1 MNTRAVSDPPRAPV
15 FKSKAL
21 EDTRDW
27 AQQRRDLEP
36 LFAPRA
42 VAVVGASA
50 RRDSVGQSVFR
61 NLLSSGYTGVVYP
74 INPKHRSI
82 LGVRSYAS
90 VLEVDDDLDLVVIAV
105 PASAIPEVL
114 GQCAQKGVRSAIVL
128 SAGFKETGA
137 EGAVFEDEMRKR
149 AEEAGIALLGPNCL
163 GLINTDPAVSMNAT
177 FARVMA
183 APGHVAF
190 LSQSG
195 ALCTSILDYARAQ
208 HIGFSKFIS
217 FGNKTDIDEIDLLRY
232 LATDEKTSA
241 ILMYVEELSEGPRF
255 IHLAREITGVIG
267 KPILAIK
274 TGRTQQ
280 GASAA
285 SSHTGSLAGADAAYD
300 AIMAQAGVLRVD
312 TVQEL
317 FDYAMAF
324 GSQPMPR
331 GDRVA
336 IVTNAGGPGIMATDA
351 CVYQGLNLAEFSA
364 ETTDKLQEALPAA
377 ASCHNPVDL
386 VGDARSD
393 RYRAALAAVLKD
405 RGVDGVI
412 AILTPQN
419 MTDIDGIASVLAE
432 LAQESSKPLFA
443 SFMGGVDVASGVQ
456 ILRRNNVPHYP
467 FPEGAAR
474 VFAAMWRY
482 QRWLDRPRTEER
494 IFDVDRK
501 AVNEIFSKARAEGR
515 TQLPESEAVAVLAA
529 YGFPTLR
536 AETASASADIEGICG
551 RLGFPLVMKIASPD
565 ILHKTDV
572 GGVVLNIKDVSAAEK
587 AFADMMN
594 SVKKQR
600 PDAEIWGVHMQQM
613 AASGRE
619 VILGA
624 TRDARFGPMLMFG
637 LGGIYTEALGD
648 VTFRLAPLREL
659 SARHMLEQIRGRK
672 ILTGTRGQGP
682 VDFAVLQECLERL
695 SQLVVEFPT
704 IKEID
709 INPLI
714 AYEEGA
720 VAADARIIL
729 EG

>member
-1 MNTRAVSDPPRAPV
+1 MNTRTTDPSRTPV
-15 FKSKAL
+15 FKSKSL
-21 EDTRDW
+21 DDTRDW

-50 RRDSVGQSVFR
+50 RKDSVGQSVFR

-82 LGVRSYAS
+82 LGVRSYAN

-105 PASAIPEVL
+105 PASAIPQVL
-114 GQCAQKGVRSAIVL
+114 DECAQKGVRSAIVL

-137 EGAVFEDEMRKR
+137 EGAVFEEEMRKR
-149 AEEAGIALLGPNCL
+149 AEKAGIALLGPNCL

-217 FGNKTDIDEIDLLRY
+217 FGNKADIDEIDLLRY
-232 LATDEKTSA
+232 LATDAQTSA

-255 IHLAREITGVIG
+255 IHLAREITGVLG

-336 IVTNAGGPGIMATDA
+336 IITNAGGPGIMATDA
-351 CVYQGLNLAEFSA
+351 CVYQGLNLAEFSE
-364 ETTDKLQEALPAA
+364 ETTAKLKAALPAA
-377 ASCHNPVDL
+377 ASSRNPVDL

-393 RYRAALAAVLKD
+393 RYRAALEVVLKD

-419 MTDIDGIASVLAE
+419 MTDIDGVAEVLSE
-432 LAQESSKPLFA
+432 LAQQSSKPLFA
-443 SFMGGVDVASGVQ
+443 SFMGGVDIASGVQ

-494 IFDVDRK
+494 IFEVDRK
-501 AVNEIFSKARAEGR
+501 KVNEVFAKAAAEGR
-515 TQLPESEAVAVLAA
+515 TQLPESEAVAVLQA

-536 AETASASADIEGICG
+536 AETARASADVEGICA

-572 GGVVLNIKDVSAAEK
+572 GGVVLGIKDAAAAEK
-587 AFADMMN
+587 AFNDMMT
-594 SVKKQR
+594 SVKAQR
-600 PDAEIWGVHMQQM
+600 PEANIWGVHIQQM
-613 AASGRE
+613 AAAGRE

-648 VTFRLAPLREL
+648 VTFRLAPLRAL
-659 SARHMLEQIRGRK
+659 SARRMVEQIRGRK

-682 VDFAVLQECLERL
+682 VDFEVLQECLERL
-695 SQLVVEFPT
+695 SQLVIEFPA

>member
-1 MNTRAVSDPPRAPV
+1 MNTGTAETFRTPV

-42 VAVVGASA
+42 IAVVGASA

-61 NLLSSGYTGVVYP
+61 NLLSSGYTGVIYP

-90 VLEVDDDLDLVVIAV
+90 VLEVDDALDLVVIAV
-105 PASAIPEVL
+105 PASAIPQVL
-114 GQCAQKGVRSAIVL
+114 DECAQKGVRSAIVL

-137 EGAVFEDEMRKR
+137 EGAVFEEEMRKR

-217 FGNKTDIDEIDLLRY
+217 FGNKADIDEIDLLRY

-364 ETTDKLQEALPAA
+364 ETTAKLKAALPAA
-377 ASCHNPVDL
+377 ASCRNPVDL

-393 RYRAALAAVLKD
+393 RYRAALEGVLKD

-419 MTDIDGIASVLAE
+419 MTDIDGVASVLTE
-432 LAQESSKPLFA
+432 LAQQSSKPLFA
-443 SFMGGVDVASGVQ
+443 SFMGGVDIASGVQ

-474 VFAAMWRY
+474 VFAAMVRY
-482 QRWLDRPRTEER
+482 QRWLDRPRSEER

-501 AVNEIFSKARAEGR
+501 GVNEIFAKARGEGR
-515 TQLPESEAVAVLAA
+515 TQLPESEAVAVLEA

-536 AETASASADIEGICG
+536 AETARESADVRGICA
-551 RLGFPLVMKIASPD
+551 RLGFPLVMKISSPD

-572 GGVVLNIKDVSAAEK
+572 GGVVLGIKDMAAAEK
-587 AFADMMN
+587 AFADMMAA
-594 SVKKQR
+594 VKERR
-600 PDAEIWGVHMQQM
+600 PEAQIWGVHIQQM
-613 AASGRE
+613 AAAGRE

-624 TRDARFGPMLMFG
+624 TRDTRFGPMLMFG

-659 SARHMLEQIRGRK
+659 SARRMVEQIRGRK

-695 SQLVVEFPT
+695 SQLVVEFPA

>member
-1 MNTRAVSDPPRAPV
+1 
-15 FKSKAL
+15 
-21 EDTRDW
+21 
-27 AQQRRDLEP
+27 
-36 LFAPRA
+36 
-42 VAVVGASA
+42 
-50 RRDSVGQSVFR
+50 
-61 NLLSSGYTGVVYP
+61 LLSSGYTGVVYP

-82 LGVRSYAS
+82 LGVRSYAN

-105 PASAIPEVL
+105 PASAIPQVL
-114 GQCAQKGVRSAIVL
+114 DECAQKGVRSAIVL

-137 EGAVFEDEMRKR
+137 EGAVFEEEMRKR
-149 AEEAGIALLGPNCL
+149 AEKAGIALLGPNCL

-217 FGNKTDIDEIDLLRY
+217 FGNKADIDEIDLLRY
-232 LATDEKTSA
+232 LATDAQTSA

-255 IHLAREITGVIG
+255 IHLAREITGVLG

-336 IVTNAGGPGIMATDA
+336 IITNAGGPGIMATDA
-351 CVYQGLNLAEFSA
+351 CVYQGLNLAEFSE
-364 ETTDKLQEALPAA
+364 ETTAKLKAALPAA
-377 ASCHNPVDL
+377 ASSRNPVDL

-393 RYRAALAAVLKD
+393 RYRAALEMVLKD

-419 MTDIDGIASVLAE
+419 MTDIDGVAEVLSE
-432 LAQESSKPLFA
+432 LAQQSSKPLFA
-443 SFMGGVDVASGVQ
+443 SFMGGVDIASGVQ

-494 IFDVDRK
+494 IFEVDRK
-501 AVNEIFSKARAEGR
+501 KVNEVFAKAAAEGR
-515 TQLPESEAVAVLAA
+515 TQLPESEAVAVLQA

-536 AETASASADIEGICG
+536 AETARASADVEGICA

-572 GGVVLNIKDVSAAEK
+572 GGVVLGIKDAAAAEK
-587 AFADMMN
+587 AFNDMMT
-594 SVKKQR
+594 SVKAQR
-600 PDAEIWGVHMQQM
+600 PEANIWGVHIQQM
-613 AASGRE
+613 AAAGRE

-648 VTFRLAPLREL
+648 VTFRLAPLRAL
-659 SARHMLEQIRGRK
+659 SARRMVEQIRGRK

-682 VDFAVLQECLERL
+682 VDFEVLQECLERL
-695 SQLVVEFPT
+695 SQLVIEFPA

>member
-1 MNTRAVSDPPRAPV
+1 MNDGTTGSSRTPV
-15 FKSKAL
+15 FKSKSL
-21 EDTRDW
+21 DDTRDW

-50 RRDSVGQSVFR
+50 RKDSVGQAVFR

-82 LGVRSYAS
+82 LGVRSYAN

-105 PASAIPEVL
+105 PASAIPQVL
-114 GQCAQKGVRSAIVL
+114 DECAQKGVRSAIVL

-137 EGAVFEDEMRKR
+137 EGAVFEEEMRKR
-149 AEEAGIALLGPNCL
+149 AEKAGIALLGPNCL

-217 FGNKTDIDEIDLLRY
+217 FGNKADIDEIDLLRY
-232 LATDEKTSA
+232 LATDAQTSA

-255 IHLAREITGVIG
+255 IHLAREITGVLG

-331 GDRVA
+331 GDRIA
-336 IVTNAGGPGIMATDA
+336 IITNAGGPGIMATDA
-351 CVYQGLNLAEFSA
+351 CVYQGLNLAEFSE
-364 ETTDKLQEALPAA
+364 ETTAKLKAALPAA
-377 ASCHNPVDL
+377 ASNRNPVDL

-393 RYRAALAAVLKD
+393 RYRAALEVVLKD

-419 MTDIDGIASVLAE
+419 MTDIDGVAEVIAE
-432 LAQESSKPLFA
+432 LAQQSSKPLFA
-443 SFMGGVDVASGVQ
+443 SFMGGVDIASGVQ

-494 IFDVDRK
+494 IFEVDRK
-501 AVNEIFSKARAEGR
+501 KVNEVFAKAASEGR
-515 TQLPESEAVAVLAA
+515 TQLPESEAVAVLEA

-536 AETASASADIEGICG
+536 AETARASSDVEGICA

-572 GGVVLNIKDVSAAEK
+572 GGVVLGIKDAAAAEK
-587 AFADMMN
+587 AFNDMMT
-594 SVKKQR
+594 SVKAQR
-600 PDAEIWGVHMQQM
+600 PEANIWGVHIQQM
-613 AASGRE
+613 AVAGRE

-624 TRDARFGPMLMFG
+624 TRDARFGPLPMFG

-648 VTFRLAPLREL
+648 VTFRLAPLRAL
-659 SARHMLEQIRGRK
+659 SARRMVEQIRGRK

-682 VDFAVLQECLERL
+682 VDFEVLQECLERL
-695 SQLVVEFPT
+695 SQLVIEFPV

>member
-1 MNTRAVSDPPRAPV
+1 MNTRTTDPSRTPV
-15 FKSKAL
+15 FKSKSL
-21 EDTRDW
+21 DDTRDW

-50 RRDSVGQSVFR
+50 RKDSVGQSVFR

-82 LGVRSYAS
+82 LGVRSYAN

-105 PASAIPEVL
+105 PASAIPQVL
-114 GQCAQKGVRSAIVL
+114 DECAQKGVRSAIVL

-137 EGAVFEDEMRKR
+137 EGAVFEEEMRKR
-149 AEEAGIALLGPNCL
+149 AEKAGIALLGPNCL

-217 FGNKTDIDEIDLLRY
+217 FGNKADIDEIDLLRY
-232 LATDEKTSA
+232 LATDAQTSA

-255 IHLAREITGVIG
+255 IHLAREITGVLG

-336 IVTNAGGPGIMATDA
+336 IITNAGGPGIMATDA
-351 CVYQGLNLAEFSA
+351 CVYQGLNLAEFSE
-364 ETTDKLQEALPAA
+364 ETTAKLKAALPAA
-377 ASCHNPVDL
+377 ASSRNPVDL

-393 RYRAALAAVLKD
+393 RYRAALEVVLKD

-419 MTDIDGIASVLAE
+419 MTDIDGVAEVLSE
-432 LAQESSKPLFA
+432 LAQQSSKPLFA
-443 SFMGGVDVASGVQ
+443 SFMGGVDIASGVQ

-494 IFDVDRK
+494 IFEVDRK
-501 AVNEIFSKARAEGR
+501 KVNEVFAKAAAEGR
-515 TQLPESEAVAVLAA
+515 TQLPESEAVAVLQA

-536 AETASASADIEGICG
+536 AETARASADVEGICA

-572 GGVVLNIKDVSAAEK
+572 GGVVLGIKDAAAAEK
-587 AFADMMN
+587 AFSDMMT
-594 SVKKQR
+594 SVKAQR
-600 PDAEIWGVHMQQM
+600 PEANIWGVHIQQM
-613 AASGRE
+613 AAAGRE

-648 VTFRLAPLREL
+648 VTFRLAPLRAL
-659 SARHMLEQIRGRK
+659 SARRMVEQIRGRK

-682 VDFAVLQECLERL
+682 VDFEVLQECLERL
-695 SQLVVEFPT
+695 SQLVIEFPA

>member
-1 MNTRAVSDPPRAPV
+1 M
-15 FKSKAL
+15 
-21 EDTRDW
+21 
-27 AQQRRDLEP
+27 
-36 LFAPRA
+36 
-42 VAVVGASA
+42 
-50 RRDSVGQSVFR
+50 
-61 NLLSSGYTGVVYP
+61 LSSGYTGVVYP

-82 LGVRSYAS
+82 LGVRSYAN

-105 PASAIPEVL
+105 PASAIPQVL
-114 GQCAQKGVRSAIVL
+114 DECAQKGVRSAIVL

-137 EGAVFEDEMRKR
+137 EGAVFEEEMRKR
-149 AEEAGIALLGPNCL
+149 AEKAGIALLGPNCL

-217 FGNKTDIDEIDLLRY
+217 FGNKADIDEIDLLRY
-232 LATDEKTSA
+232 LATDAQTSA

-255 IHLAREITGVIG
+255 IHLAREITGVLG

-331 GDRVA
+331 GDRIA
-336 IVTNAGGPGIMATDA
+336 IITNAGGPGIMATDA
-351 CVYQGLNLAEFSA
+351 CVYHGLNLAEFSE
-364 ETTDKLQEALPAA
+364 ETTAKLKAALPAA
-377 ASCHNPVDL
+377 ASNRNPVDL

-393 RYRAALAAVLKD
+393 RYRAALEVVLKD

-419 MTDIDGIASVLAE
+419 MTDIDGVAEVIAE
-432 LAQESSKPLFA
+432 LAQQSSKPLFA
-443 SFMGGVDVASGVQ
+443 SFMGGVDIASGVQ

-494 IFDVDRK
+494 IFEVDRK
-501 AVNEIFSKARAEGR
+501 KVNEVFAKAASEGR
-515 TQLPESEAVAVLAA
+515 TQLPESEAVAVLEA

-536 AETASASADIEGICG
+536 AETARASSDVEGICA

-572 GGVVLNIKDVSAAEK
+572 GGVVLGIKDAAAAEK
-587 AFADMMN
+587 AFNDMMT
-594 SVKKQR
+594 SVKAQR
-600 PDAEIWGVHMQQM
+600 PEANIWGVHIQQM
-613 AASGRE
+613 AVAGRE

-648 VTFRLAPLREL
+648 VTFRLAPLRAL
-659 SARHMLEQIRGRK
+659 SARRMVEQIRGRK

-682 VDFAVLQECLERL
+682 VDFEVLQECLERL
-695 SQLVVEFPT
+695 SQLVIEFPV